1 MEQNMNLNDMGR
13 IWLSRKILHWQ
24 HFGQPSYLTVFI
36 TLLLVAN
43 HREQWWKGVKVNR
56 GETVISVKS
65 LCKLCNLSNTTVIK
79 VLKGLE
85 KSGEIERTHM
95 YHTNSKI
102 KILNYIDY
110 QAPSKVKMKSFSNKS
125 LTSSH
130 KQDIY
135 SNIYTDVDDNI
146 YIIEPEKILKK
157 MLDSGAVV
165 EQFCMKEH
173 ITVEQFKQLG
183 EEVINEWKL
192 TGKEHTSENDM
203 RQHLLS
209 HIRLIINKHKLASD
223 DMDAR
228 LRPLVEACKRLV
240 DAGYPVNKVREFYL
254 NWTQPATDHSGRLLF
269 EIVKAFDAETRFLA
283 FFNGNKFNLN
293 SKQS

>member
-65 LCKLCNLSNTTVIK
+65 LCKLCNLSNATVNK

-85 KSGEIERTHM
+85 KSGEIERKNL
-95 YHTNSKI
+95 YRRSSKT
-102 KILNYIDY
+102 KILHFDEY
-110 QAPSKVKMKSFSNKS
+110 QAPYEGRNEKNKL
-125 LTSSH
+125 LTTLQ
-130 KQDIY
+130 QDIY
-135 SNIYTDVDDNI
+135 TIVDKFI
-146 YIIEPEKILKK
+146 YIKDPGKILKK
-157 MLDSGAVV
+157 MLESRAMVK
-165 EQFCMKEH
+165 QFCMKEH

-192 TGKEHTSENDM
+192 TGVEHHTEREV
-203 RQHLLS
+203 RQHLLN
-209 HIRLIINKHKLASD
+209 HIRTKISKRKLASD

-228 LRPLVEACKRLV
+228 LRPLVDACKRLV

-269 EIVKAFDAETRFLA
+269 EIVKAFDAETRFLDW
-283 FFNGNKFNLN
+283 FKGNKFNLN

>member
-24 HFGQPSYLTVFI
+24 HFGEPSYLTVFI

-135 SNIYTDVDDNI
+135 SNIYSSSSNNI
-146 YIIEPEKILKK
+146 YIIDPEKILKK
-157 MLDSGAVV
+157 MLESGAMV
-165 EQFCMKEH
+165 EQFCINEH

-192 TGKEHTSENDM
+192 TGVEHSSEREV
-203 RQHLLS
+203 RQHLLN
-209 HIRLIINKHKLASD
+209 HIRLIISKRQLVSD

-228 LRPLVEACKRLV
+228 LRPLVDACKRLV
-240 DAGYPVNKVREFYL
+240 DAGYPVKKVREFYL
-254 NWTQPATDHSGRLLF
+254 QWTQPATDHSGRLLF
-269 EIVKAFDAETRFLA
+269 EIVKAFDAETRFLDW
-283 FFNGNKFNLN
+283 FKGNKFNFN

>member
-1 MEQNMNLNDMGR
+1 M
-13 IWLSRKILHWQ
+13 
-24 HFGQPSYLTVFI
+24 
-36 TLLLVAN
+36 
-43 HREQWWKGVKVNR
+43 
-56 GETVISVKS
+56 
-65 LCKLCNLSNTTVIK
+65 
-79 VLKGLE
+79 LE
-85 KSGEIERTHM
+85 
-95 YHTNSKI
+95 
-102 KILNYIDY
+102 
-110 QAPSKVKMKSFSNKS
+110 
-125 LTSSH
+125 
-130 KQDIY
+130 
-135 SNIYTDVDDNI
+135 
-146 YIIEPEKILKK
+146 
-157 MLDSGAVV
+157 SGAMV

-228 LRPLVEACKRLV
+228 LRPLVDACKRLV

-254 NWTQPATDHSGRLLF
+254 QWTQPATDHSGRLLF
-269 EIVKAFDAETRFLA
+269 EIVKAFDAETRFLD

>member
-65 LCKLCNLSNTTVIK
+65 LCKLCNLSCATVVK

-85 KSGEIERTHM
+85 KSGEIERTRLFRN
-95 YHTNSKI
+95 TLKTR
-102 KILNYIDY
+102 ILHYIDY
-110 QAPSKVKMKSFSNKS
+110 QASSKVEIKNFTSNV
-125 LTSSH
+125 LTSKN

-135 SNIYTDVDDNI
+135 SNIYTVDDDNI
-146 YIIEPEKILKK
+146 YIKEPEKILKK
-157 MLDSGAVV
+157 MLKSGAMV

-192 TGKEHTSENDM
+192 TGVEHHRTKISK
-203 RQHLLS
+203 RQ
-209 HIRLIINKHKLASD
+209 LASD

-228 LRPLVEACKRLV
+228 LRPLVDACKRLV
-240 DAGYPVNKVREFYL
+240 DAGYPVKKVREFYL
-254 NWTQPATDHSGRLLF
+254 QWTQPATDHSGRLLF
-269 EIVKAFDAETRFLA
+269 EIVKAFDAETRFLDW
-283 FFNGNKFNLN
+283 FKGNKFNLN

>member
-135 SNIYTDVDDNI
+135 SNIYSSSSNNI
-146 YIIEPEKILKK
+146 YIIDPEKILKK
-157 MLDSGAVV
+157 MLESGAMVG
-165 EQFCMKEH
+165 QFCINEH

-192 TGKEHTSENDM
+192 TGVEHHTEREV
-203 RQHLLS
+203 RQHLLN

-228 LRPLVEACKRLV
+228 LRPLVDACKRLV

-254 NWTQPATDHSGRLLF
+254 QWTQPATDHSGRLLF
-269 EIVKAFDAETRFLA
+269 EIVKAFDAETRFLDW
-283 FFNGNKFNLN
+283 FKGNKFNFN

>member
-135 SNIYTDVDDNI
+135 SNIYSSSSNNI
-146 YIIEPEKILKK
+146 YIIDPEKILKK
-157 MLDSGAVV
+157 MLESGAMV
-165 EQFCMKEH
+165 EQFCINEH
-173 ITVEQFKQLG
+173 ITVEQFKKLG

-192 TGKEHTSENDM
+192 TGVEHHTEREV
-203 RQHLLS
+203 RQHLLN

-228 LRPLVEACKRLV
+228 LRPLVDACKRLL

-254 NWTQPATDHSGRLLF
+254 HWTQPSTDRSGRLLF
-269 EIVKAFDAETRFLA
+269 EIVRAFDAETRFLDW
-283 FFNGNKFNLN
+283 FNGNKFNFN

>member
-110 QAPSKVKMKSFSNKS
+110 QAPSKVKMKSFLNKS

-135 SNIYTDVDDNI
+135 SNIYILMLMII
-146 YIIEPEKILKK
+146 YIKDPEKILKK
-157 MLDSGAVV
+157 MLESGAIV
-165 EQFCMKEH
+165 EQFCINEH
-173 ITVEQFKQLG
+173 ITVEQFESDLQIL
-183 EEVINEWKL
+183 ER
-192 TGKEHTSENDM
+192 S
-203 RQHLLS
+203 S
-209 HIRLIINKHKLASD
+209 LI
-223 DMDAR
+223 
-228 LRPLVEACKRLV
+228 
-240 DAGYPVNKVREFYL
+240 
-254 NWTQPATDHSGRLLF
+254 
-269 EIVKAFDAETRFLA
+269 
-283 FFNGNKFNLN
+283 
-293 SKQS
+293 

>member
-110 QAPSKVKMKSFSNKS
+110 QASSKVKMKSFSNKS

-135 SNIYTDVDDNI
+135 SNIYSSSNNI

-157 MLDSGAVV
+157 MLESGAMV
-165 EQFCMKEH
+165 EQFCINEH
-173 ITVEQFKQLG
+173 ITVEQFKKLG

-192 TGKEHTSENDM
+192 TGKEHSSEREV
-203 RQHLLS
+203 RQHLLN

-228 LRPLVEACKRLV
+228 LRPLVDACKRLV

-254 NWTQPATDHSGRLLF
+254 QWTQPATDHSGRLLF
-269 EIVKAFDAETRFLA
+269 EIVRAFDAETRFLDW
-283 FFNGNKFNLN
+283 FKGNKFNLN

>member
-43 HREQWWKGVKVNR
+43 HRDQWWKGVKVNR

-65 LCKLCNLSNTTVIK
+65 LCKLCNLSCATVVK

-85 KSGEIERTHM
+85 KSGEIERTRLFRN
-95 YHTNSKI
+95 TLKTR
-102 KILNYIDY
+102 ILHYIDY
-110 QAPSKVKMKSFSNKS
+110 QASSKVKIKNFTSNV
-125 LTSSH
+125 LTSKN

-135 SNIYTDVDDNI
+135 SNISSSSSNNI
-146 YIIEPEKILKK
+146 YIIDPEKILKK
-157 MLDSGAVV
+157 MLESGAMV

-192 TGKEHTSENDM
+192 TGKEHSSEKET
-203 RQHLLS
+203 RQHLLN
-209 HIRLIINKHKLASD
+209 HIRIKISKRQLASD

-228 LRPLVEACKRLV
+228 LRPLVDACKRLV

-269 EIVKAFDAETRFLA
+269 EIVKAFDAETRFLDW
-283 FFNGNKFNLN
+283 FKGNKFNFN

>member
-1 MEQNMNLNDMGR
+1 MT
-13 IWLSRKILHWQ
+13 WVA
-24 HFGQPSYLTVFI
+24 FGS
-36 TLLLVAN
+36 VA
-43 HREQWWKGVKVNR
+43 RFCEQWWKGVKVNR

-192 TGKEHTSENDM
+192 TGKERARSTPARKRRVSTCSITSG
-203 RQHLLS
+203 L
-209 HIRLIINKHKLASD
+209 KLVSASWRATTW
-223 DMDAR
+223 MLACAR
-228 LRPLVEACKRLV
+228 WWMPAS
-240 DAGYPVNKVREFYL
+240 A
-254 NWTQPATDHSGRLLF
+254 WWMPAT
-269 EIVKAFDAETRFLA
+269 
-283 FFNGNKFNLN
+283 
-293 SKQS
+293 Q

>member
-24 HFGQPSYLTVFI
+24 HFGEPSYLTVFI

-157 MLDSGAVV
+157 MLDSGAMV

-192 TGKEHTSENDM
+192 TGVEHHTEREV
-203 RQHLLS
+203 RQHLLN
-209 HIRLIINKHKLASD
+209 HIRTKISKRQLASD

-228 LRPLVEACKRLV
+228 LRPLVDACKRLV

-269 EIVKAFDAETRFLA
+269 EIVKAFDAETRFLDW
-283 FFNGNKFNLN
+283 FKGNKFNIN

>member
-1 MEQNMNLNDMGR
+1 
-13 IWLSRKILHWQ
+13 
-24 HFGQPSYLTVFI
+24 
-36 TLLLVAN
+36 
-43 HREQWWKGVKVNR
+43 
-56 GETVISVKS
+56 
-65 LCKLCNLSNTTVIK
+65 
-79 VLKGLE
+79 
-85 KSGEIERTHM
+85 
-95 YHTNSKI
+95 
-102 KILNYIDY
+102 
-110 QAPSKVKMKSFSNKS
+110 
-125 LTSSH
+125 
-130 KQDIY
+130 
-135 SNIYTDVDDNI
+135 
-146 YIIEPEKILKK
+146 

-192 TGKEHTSENDM
+192 TGKEHSSEKET
-203 RQHLLS
+203 RQHLLN
-209 HIRLIINKHKLASD
+209 HIRIKISKRQLASD

-228 LRPLVEACKRLV
+228 LRPLVDACKRLV

-283 FFNGNKFNLN
+283 FFNGNKFNFN

>member
-110 QAPSKVKMKSFSNKS
+110 QASSKVKMKSFSNKS

-135 SNIYTDVDDNI
+135 SNIYSSSNNI

-192 TGKEHTSENDM
+192 TGVEHSSEREV
-203 RQHLLS
+203 RQHLLN
-209 HIRLIINKHKLASD
+209 HIRTKISKRQLASD

-254 NWTQPATDHSGRLLF
+254 QWTQPATDHSGRLLF
-269 EIVKAFDAETRFLA
+269 EIVRAFDAETRFLDW
-283 FFNGNKFNLN
+283 FKGNKFNFN

>member
-1 MEQNMNLNDMGR
+1 MEHNKNLNDLGR

-43 HREQWWKGVKVNR
+43 HREQWWKGVKVKR
-56 GETVISVKS
+56 GETVISVES
-65 LCKLCNLSNTTVIK
+65 LCKLCNLSNSTVNK

-85 KSGEIERTHM
+85 KSGEIERKNL
-95 YHTNSKI
+95 YRRSSKT
-102 KILNYIDY
+102 KILHFDEY
-110 QAPSKVKMKSFSNKS
+110 QAPYEGRNEKNKL
-125 LTSSH
+125 LTSLQ
-130 KQDIY
+130 QDIY
-135 SNIYTDVDDNI
+135 SNISSSSSNNN
-146 YIIEPEKILKK
+146 YIIDPEKIFKN
-157 MLDSGAVV
+157 MLESGAMV

-192 TGKEHTSENDM
+192 TGKEHTSENDV
-203 RQHLLS
+203 RQHLLN
-209 HIRLIINKHKLASD
+209 HIRIIISKRKLVSD
-223 DMDAR
+223 DIDAR
-228 LRPLVEACKRLV
+228 LRPLVDACKRLL

-254 NWTQPATDHSGRLLF
+254 QWTQPATDRSGRLLF
-269 EIVKAFDAETRFLA
+269 EIVKAFDAETRFLDW
-283 FFNGNKFNLN
+283 FKGNKFNFN

>member
-1 MEQNMNLNDMGR
+1 MNLNDMGR

-146 YIIEPEKILKK
+146 YI
-157 MLDSGAVV
+157 V

-192 TGKEHTSENDM
+192 TGKEHSSEKET
-203 RQHLLS
+203 RQHLLN
-209 HIRLIINKHKLASD
+209 HIRIKISKRQLASD

-228 LRPLVEACKRLV
+228 LRPLVDACKRLV

-269 EIVKAFDAETRFLA
+269 EIVKAFDAETRFLDW
-283 FFNGNKFNLN
+283 FKGNKFNFN

>member
-110 QAPSKVKMKSFSNKS
+110 QAPSKVKMKSFLNKS
-125 LTSSH
+125 LTRSH

-135 SNIYTDVDDNI
+135 SNIYISSSSNNI
-146 YIIEPEKILKK
+146 YNRPRENFEKNARERCHG
-157 MLDSGAVV
+157 GAVLHERAHHCGAV
-165 EQFCMKEH
+165 QA
-173 ITVEQFKQLG
+173 
-183 EEVINEWKL
+183 
-192 TGKEHTSENDM
+192 TG
-203 RQHLLS
+203 
-209 HIRLIINKHKLASD
+209 
-223 DMDAR
+223 
-228 LRPLVEACKRLV
+228 
-240 DAGYPVNKVREFYL
+240 
-254 NWTQPATDHSGRLLF
+254 
-269 EIVKAFDAETRFLA
+269 
-283 FFNGNKFNLN
+283 
-293 SKQS
+293 

>member
-43 HREQWWKGVKVNR
+43 HRELWWKGVKVKR
-56 GETVISVKS
+56 GETVISVES
-65 LCKLCNLSNTTVIK
+65 LCKLCNLSNSTVNK

-85 KSGEIERTHM
+85 KSGEIERKNL
-95 YHTNSKI
+95 YRRSSKT
-102 KILNYIDY
+102 KILHFDEY
-110 QAPSKVKMKSFSNKS
+110 QAPYEGRNEKNKL
-125 LTSSH
+125 LTSLQ
-130 KQDIY
+130 QDIY
-135 SNIYTDVDDNI
+135 SNISSFI
-146 YIIEPEKILKK
+146 YIKDPEKILKK
-157 MLDSGAVV
+157 MLESGAMV
-165 EQFCMKEH
+165 EKFCINEH

-192 TGKEHTSENDM
+192 TGVEHHTEREV
-203 RQHLLS
+203 RQHLLN
-209 HIRLIINKHKLASD
+209 HIRLIINKRQLVSD

-228 LRPLVEACKRLV
+228 LRPLVDACKRLV

-254 NWTQPATDHSGRLLF
+254 QWTQPATDHSGRLLF
-269 EIVKAFDAETRFLA
+269 EIVKAFDAETRFLDW
-283 FFNGNKFNLN
+283 FKGNKFNLN

>member
-110 QAPSKVKMKSFSNKS
+110 QASSKVKMKSFSNKS

-135 SNIYTDVDDNI
+135 SNIYSSSNNI

-157 MLDSGAVV
+157 MLESGAMV
-165 EQFCMKEH
+165 EQFCINEH
-173 ITVEQFKQLG
+173 ITVEQFKKLG

-192 TGKEHTSENDM
+192 TGVEHSSEREV
-203 RQHLLS
+203 RQHLLN

-228 LRPLVEACKRLV
+228 LRPLVDACKRLV

-254 NWTQPATDHSGRLLF
+254 QWTQPATDHSGRLLF
-269 EIVKAFDAETRFLA
+269 EIVRAFDAETRFLDW
-283 FFNGNKFNLN
+283 FKGNKFNFN

>member
-269 EIVKAFDAETRFLA
+269 EIVKAFDAETRFLD

>member
-130 KQDIY
+130 
-135 SNIYTDVDDNI
+135 
-146 YIIEPEKILKK
+146 
-157 MLDSGAVV
+157 V

-192 TGKEHTSENDM
+192 TGKEHSSEKET
-203 RQHLLS
+203 RQHLLN
-209 HIRLIINKHKLASD
+209 HIRIKISKRQLASD

-228 LRPLVEACKRLV
+228 LRPLVDACKRLV

-269 EIVKAFDAETRFLA
+269 EIVKAFDAETRFLDW
-283 FFNGNKFNLN
+283 FKGNKFNFN

>member
-135 SNIYTDVDDNI
+135 SNIYSSSSNNI
-146 YIIEPEKILKK
+146 YIIDPEKILKK
-157 MLDSGAVV
+157 MLESGAMV
-165 EQFCMKEH
+165 EQFCINEH

-192 TGKEHTSENDM
+192 TGVEHHTEREV
-203 RQHLLS
+203 RQHLLN
-209 HIRLIINKHKLASD
+209 HIRLIINKRQLVSD

-228 LRPLVEACKRLV
+228 LRPLVDACKRLV

-254 NWTQPATDHSGRLLF
+254 QWTQPATDHSGRLLF
-269 EIVKAFDAETRFLA
+269 EIVRAFDAETRFLDW
-283 FFNGNKFNLN
+283 FKGNKFNFN